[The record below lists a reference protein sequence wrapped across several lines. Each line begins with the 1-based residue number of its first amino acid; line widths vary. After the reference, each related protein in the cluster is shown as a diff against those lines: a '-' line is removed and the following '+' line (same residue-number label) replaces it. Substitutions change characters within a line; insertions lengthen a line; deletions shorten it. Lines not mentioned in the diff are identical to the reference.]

1 MYLRDQNSKPLDD
14 AIAAAT
20 LLQTSVYRCT
30 GEILQISGMGKAW
43 DQVDTVHTQV
53 CGVIKVLQDVLLNS
67 MMDFQ
72 ELQALH
78 ARKALRFQML

>member
-1 MYLRDQNSKPLDD
+1 NSELLDD

-43 DQVDTVHTQV
+43 DQADAVRARV
-53 CGVIKVLQDVLLNS
+53 CGFIKALQDVLLNG

-78 ARKALRFQML
+78 ARKALRFQAL